1 MRLRSGSWFYR
12 KWLTNPVRKLSTNKL
27 EKGTGT
33 ILESQGG
40 DILERQIS
48 SRLGAIKVGFI
59 DNCMIWEQYLVL
71 LISVLF

>member
-1 MRLRSGSWFYR
+1 M
-12 KWLTNPVRKLSTNKL
+12 RKLSTNKL

-48 SRLGAIKVGFI
+48 SRLGAIKVGFLEY
-59 DNCMIWEQYLVL
+59 CMIREQYLVL
-71 LISVLF
+71 RVKINVIFRLYY